1 MKSGTLVGHRV
12 LSLDG
17 GSDLGKVRQVIF
29 DTSNARAAALL
40 LEDKD
45 LFGLLDAQVVLWN
58 QIREIGEDAVMVQ
71 NAKALQKA
79 GSIVGMTDLLER
91 KHLIPGIK
99 LYTEGGTG
107 LGNISDVLFDRDGAI
122 ECYELS
128 SGLIEDTLRG
138 KRYLPAAH
146 PLRLG
151 EEVAF
156 VESAAAQDLRKAAP
170 ELKSTL
176 DAMRQQVSES
186 LLPDSL
192 TRSTQQLQKSLN
204 DAAEKFKDT
213 WQSESKAGSPPDDK
227 QTP

>member
-12 LSLDG
+12 LALDG
-17 GSDLGKVRQVIF
+17 GSDLGRVRQIIF
-29 DTSNARAAALL
+29 NTSNARAAALL

-45 LFGLLDAQVVLWN
+45 LFGLLDAQVVVWE

-71 NAKALQKA
+71 DARALQKA
-79 GSIVGMTDLLER
+79 GGIPGMTALLER
-91 KHLIPGIK
+91 KHLMPGAK

-107 LGNISDVLFDRDGAI
+107 LGNISDVLFNREGAI
-122 ECYELS
+122 ESYELS
-128 SGLIEDTLRG
+128 SGLIEDALRG
-138 KRYLPAAH
+138 KRYLPATH

-156 VESAAAQDLRKAAP
+156 VESSAAEDLRTTMP

-176 DAMRQQVSES
+176 HTMRQQVSES
-186 LLPDSL
+186 LSPDSL
-192 TRSTQQLQKSLN
+192 TRTTQQLQKSLN

-213 WQSESKAGSPPDDK
+213 WQSEGSAKSPPDDK
-227 QTP
+227 QIP